1 MRAGFDERR
10 AVLWGVEAKSVLKG
24 VARILRTFSIEVGPI
39 RATGAPAMLVALTGV
54 IVGVGVATALT
65 RASSQL
71 PESLRE
77 AKGLIN
83 RLRNDDPA
91 FLNP

>member
-1 MRAGFDERR
+1 MGAGFDGRH
-10 AVLWGVEAKSVLKG
+10 AVLWGVKSKSFLKG
-24 VARILRTFSIEVGPI
+24 LARILRTFSIEVGPV
-39 RATGAPAMLVALTGV
+39 RATGAPAMLVAMTGV
-54 IVGVGVATALT
+54 IVGAGIATALT

-83 RLRNDDPA
+83 RFRNDDPA